1 MKLASGIAPVPAM
14 VAAGLSVGLGT
25 DGCASNNNLD
35 LFLEMDTAAKIHKVN
50 TMDPTV
56 MDAFS
61 VLKMATIGGA
71 TVLGFADFTGSLEVG
86 KKADVI
92 VVDTYQPHLVPMYNP
107 FSHLVYAANG
117 NDVRH
122 SIING
127 RLVMEDR
134 NLLTLDLDD
143 VIARAEKEAVRVRSW
158 ISNVDHLKKMGKPG
172 DLDLP

>member
-1 MKLASGIAPVPAM
+1 MKLASGVAPVPEMLAS
-14 VAAGLSVGLGT
+14 GLTVGLGT

-35 LFLEMDTAAKIHKVN
+35 LFMEMDMAAKIHKVN

-56 MDAFS
+56 MDAIT

-71 TVLGFADFTGSLEVG
+71 TVLGLEDFTGSLEVG
-86 KKADVI
+86 KKADII

-117 NDVRH
+117 NDVRDT
-122 SIING
+122 IING

-134 NLLTLDLDD
+134 DLLTLDLDE
-143 VIARAEKEAVRVRSW
+143 VIAHAKEKAVKVRSW
-158 ISNVDHLKKMGKPG
+158 ISNGAHPKNENGQTQ
-172 DLDLP
+172 